1 MAAFVPANLPS
12 NINTFERLLVYA
24 AMALQSAANGQTV
37 SAVQGEGAQPTCQ
50 VQVATIADN
59 TGRFV
64 VSAFVPCGFDELNN
78 PSAKAWMAAQAV
90 TASAPNAVYNT
101 N

>member
-1 MAAFVPANLPS
+1 MAAFVPANLPN
-12 NINTFERLLVYA
+12 NINTLERLLVYA

-59 TGRFV
+59 TRRFV
-64 VSAFVPCGFDELNN
+64 VSAFVPCDFDELNN
-78 PSAKAWMAAQAV
+78 PAAKAWMAAQAV
-90 TASAPNAVYNT
+90 TASAPNVVYGSN
-101 N
+101 